1 MGKHFVGLDASARS
15 VNICIVD
22 ANGQVVHERK
32 MGVDPEA
39 IATHI
44 LGLALDI
51 ERIGLEAGMLS
62 QYLYAGLAAAALPII
77 CVETRHMKAALSA
90 QLNKTDRH
98 DARGIAQMMRVGLYK
113 VVHVKTPTSQR
124 IRTVSLRVSCCGQ
137 SSSTW
142 KTKFEDSSE
151 ILVTISARSPRVTL
165 SGECENSP
173 ATPI

>member
-98 DARGIAQMMRVGLYK
+98 DARGIAQMMRVGLY
-113 VVHVKTPTSQR
+113 
-124 IRTVSLRVSCCGQ
+124 
-137 SSSTW
+137 
-142 KTKFEDSSE
+142 
-151 ILVTISARSPRVTL
+151 
-165 SGECENSP
+165 
-173 ATPI
+173 